1 MQLVKIDDNVLV
13 NPDMIECIEFKR
25 IDGKKVLV
33 VMINGRQYIAS
44 VKVPD
49 LLSDLIKAGMT
60 ANDQFFT
67 G

>member
-60 ANDQFFT
+60 ANDQFFA